1 MQPGT
6 SRDTDGV
13 NAGPASDSMLN
24 QAQPHPPRLA
34 RRGGKGVRSRE
45 RGQSTAEFVII
56 LPFLLLF
63 LFLIVDFGWLLKNYI
78 VVTNTARET
87 ARCTTVRRCV
97 VDGNEA
103 ASPIQLAQER
113 IKQGLGSNIFD
124 GATFDVEYVGGDEKG
139 DSLMFCIKADN
150 EYISPVIPF
159 LSMVTGVPGD
169 TIIPDPLPLKARAEM
184 RVERPASAG
193 PMTASIPV
201 GDGTCDN
208 F

>member
-13 NAGPASDSMLN
+13 NAGPAHESTLN
-24 QAQPHPPRLA
+24 PAQPLPPGLA
-34 RRGGKGVRSRE
+34 SSGGKGVRSRE

-78 VVTNTARET
+78 VVTNTAREA
-87 ARCTTVRRCV
+87 ARCGAVDRCIISGTTEVT
-97 VDGNEA
+97 
-103 ASPIQLAQER
+103 PQQLALKR
-113 IKQGLGSNIFD
+113 IEQGLGSNIFD
-124 GATFDVEYVGGDEKG
+124 SATFDVHYISLNGGPIEKG
-139 DSLMFCIKADN
+139 DSLVVCIKANN

-159 LSMVTGVPGD
+159 LSMVTGVSGD

-184 RVERPASAG
+184 RVEVAPASAATG
-193 PMTASIPV
+193 TA
-201 GDGTCDN
+201 TCSN